1 MNNINNNNNNKN
13 SINNKKNKNNIN
25 LNFRPVLEAL
35 DVLLLLS
42 PALANCL
49 TVLQK
54 PDLTFP
60 RREQQ
65 L

>member
-13 SINNKKNKNNIN
+13 SINNKTNKNNIN

-42 PALANCL
+42 PALAGCL

-54 PDLTFP
+54 TDLTFP
-60 RREQQ
+60 GGEQQ